1 MLNSVGDIQMLQ
13 VNREPAN
20 RIEPGGWDNYE
31 DKNIHVFD
39 EHDTELITQTMPDL
53 FFPTLLDI
61 LNRNRPDFEAT
72 YQELNFDEEISF
84 EEFFIFW
91 CHWIYTEATDVLIER
106 DIIQKPQNDMFYY
119 QVAVNF

>member
-1 MLNSVGDIQMLQ
+1 
-13 VNREPAN
+13 
-20 RIEPGGWDNYE
+20 
-31 DKNIHVFD
+31 
-39 EHDTELITQTMPDL
+39 MPDL